1 METATD
7 NQLPRGAKIYLTAVA
22 VLAAAVAVPQLVD
35 LTPER
40 QDWVEFILLAAGA
53 AVAQLFVVKT
63 PRDQSYHTSIVFV
76 MPAVFLLPLGLVVL
90 MAVVQ
95 HVPEWLKV
103 RYPWFIQSFN
113 ICNHTINLVAAWGTV
128 WLVLEVWP
136 GGHNTSIAVAA
147 LAASAVYV
155 TLNHVLLGMMLKLG
169 RGHSFR
175 ETGLFSVESL
185 TTDLV
190 LAGLGSVLT
199 LLWTDNPWLI
209 PAVIAPLI
217 LIHRSLSV
225 PALQEERA
233 STRRRACTTPV
244 TSRPT
249 CARSSRVPPASS
261 VRCRSS
267 WPISTFCATSTTR
280 TATWRATP
288 CSRGSPRS
296 SSSSC
301 AITTSRRGSAARSS
315 RFSCPETTPEQA
327 LEIAERIRR
336 VVAEHA
342 LRGRHVRASRS
353 GRRSPSASP
362 AIRSTAPTRT
372 SSSTRPTSRS
382 TGPSSRD
389 ETAR

>member
-1 METATD
+1 
-7 NQLPRGAKIYLTAVA
+7 
-22 VLAAAVAVPQLVD
+22 
-35 LTPER
+35 
-40 QDWVEFILLAAGA
+40 
-53 AVAQLFVVKT
+53 
-63 PRDQSYHTSIVFV
+63 
-76 MPAVFLLPLGLVVL
+76 

-136 GGHNTSIAVAA
+136 GGHNTSIAAA

-175 ETGLFSVESL
+175 ETGLFSVESP

-217 LIHRSLSV
+217 LIHRSLGSGTPEARV
-225 PALQEERA
+225 D
-233 STRRRACTTPV
+233 RRRACTTRHF
-244 TSRPT
+244 SPT

-267 WPISTFCATSTTR
+267 WPISTSAR
-280 TATWRATP
+280 HQQLVRPPGRRRGAQGDRRDLRQPTAPLRRPGAVRR
-288 CSRGSPRS
+288 RGVRDS
-296 SSSSC
+296 SSRRRRP
-301 AITTSRRGSAARSS
+301 SRLSRLQSASGGWSRTRASRST
-315 RFSCPETTPEQA
+315 RP
-327 LEIAERIRR
+327 
-336 VVAEHA
+336 
-342 LRGRHVRASRS
+342 ASRS
-353 GRRSPSASP
+353 GRLSLAWPD
-362 AIRSTAPTRT
+362 IRCTAPTPT

-382 TGPSSRD
+382 TGPSSKD